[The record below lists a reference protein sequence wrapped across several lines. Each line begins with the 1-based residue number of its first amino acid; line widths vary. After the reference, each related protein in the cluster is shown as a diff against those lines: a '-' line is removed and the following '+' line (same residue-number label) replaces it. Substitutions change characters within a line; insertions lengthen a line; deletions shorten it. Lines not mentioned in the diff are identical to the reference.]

1 MYLDDGRE
9 IYESDKYP
17 GYYIDADT
25 GDFCDENGNYI
36 GGNQDNG
43 DEPGNGRHFDS
54 ERVWITKSGRQYYP
68 QRTKSATVSI
78 SLFEARRKGY
88 RPSAGYN
95 AYKAKENRRKYKQL
109 IKTIRK

>member
-43 DEPGNGRHFDS
+43 DTPYGRGIAS
-54 ERVWITKSGRQYYP
+54 CYIVYVSKTGKQYYP
-68 QRTKSATVSI
+68 KRTKTATI
-78 SLFEARRKGY
+78 SMRLSEAVRKGY
-88 RPSAGYN
+88 RPSRGYQS
-95 AYKAKENRRKYKQL
+95 YIKKQSKRKK
-109 IKTIRK
+109 